1 MTVSPDPKLAN
12 RSLGELGTSRACR
25 VVVIDLSQFRNIL
38 GADNT
43 NPGTCEDFVK
53 IFTTKNMLFFAS
65 LRDLIM
71 ATLQR
76 DRKRREEKKPS
87 TRRGGNQTHYFKSF
101 DLQACAITTKLIG

>member
-43 NPGTCEDFVK
+43 NPGTCEDFVQ

-65 LRDLIM
+65 LRDLIK
-71 ATLQR
+71 ATLLR
-76 DRKRREEKKPS
+76 DRKRREEKK
-87 TRRGGNQTHYFKSF
+87 KSPAPGAAGIK
-101 DLQACAITTKLIG
+101 LTTLRVLICRPVL